1 MNIFTRRL
9 SAALLLAVAMLMAMP
24 VLAKPAAIPATLWH
38 NPGCQC
44 CADYAKYLDRHGFDV
59 KVVESPDLAS
69 VFRAHAVPDKLTSCH
84 LMTVGGYTVV
94 GHVPVDVVQK
104 LLRERPAI
112 RGISLPGMPGGS
124 PGMGPDSRMGG
135 AKTAPFVIT
144 AFGTGKPYT
153 YAVR

>member
-1 MNIFTRRL
+1 MFIHTKRVVT
-9 SAALLLAVAMLMAMP
+9 LLLAVLAFTAVP
-24 VLAKPAAIPATLWH
+24 AIAKPVIQATLWH

-44 CADYAKYLDRHGFDV
+44 CAKYARYLDQHGFAV
-59 KVVESPDLAS
+59 KVVDSSDLGA
-69 VFRAHAVPDKLTSCH
+69 VFHEHAVPDKLVSCH

-104 LLRERPAI
+104 LLHEHPAI

-135 AKTAPFVIT
+135 PKAAPFVIYT
-144 AFGTGKPYT
+144 FGEGKSKV
-153 YAVR
+153 YATR